1 MALSIASRF
10 LSAHDPSAF
19 ARRAL
24 DFHPDPAQQQILAS
38 GHPRR
43 ILCCSRQWGK
53 STVAAILAVHQLVF
67 GPPGNLTLVLAPS
80 LRQSAEL
87 VRKMNAF
94 LRRLRIHPRGDGENH
109 PSILMPNGSR
119 VVGLPGRSPHTRGF
133 SSVGLLIIDE
143 AARVSDLAYF
153 ALRPV
158 LAVSTGSILAMSTP
172 AGEQGFFYK
181 AWKDE
186 TTWQR
191 YTVTADQCPRISPSF
206 LDEERRLM
214 ADWWFRQEYECQFVP
229 VSEGIFPRR
238 KLRNF
243 FVDDTRPL

>member
-1 MALSIASRF
+1 VTLSIASRF

-119 VVGLPGRSPHTRGF
+119 VVGLPGKSPHTRGF
-133 SSVGLLIIDE
+133 SAVGLLIIDE

-158 LAVSTGSILAMSTP
+158 LAVSTGSELRVWGRLQP
-172 AGEQGFFYK
+172 AADFSPPLEFHPWSVARASARRGTSVPHRPK
-181 AWKDE
+181 AG
-186 TTWQR
+186 
-191 YTVTADQCPRISPSF
+191 
-206 LDEERRLM
+206 
-214 ADWWFRQEYECQFVP
+214 
-229 VSEGIFPRR
+229 SELWPMVVWPQLPFGLLP
-238 KLRNF
+238 
-243 FVDDTRPL
+243 